1 LTSCLLKGILFIM
14 LEEIDQKPL
23 AIYTVSDLNGYIRA
37 VLESNENLMDIWV
50 TGEVSNVSQPR
61 SGHIYFTLK
70 DEGAQVRCVIW
81 RSHAGRLAG
90 TLRDGMLIEAHGAV
104 GVYEGGGQYQL
115 YVDGV
120 RTAGEGRLFQ
130 EFLRLK
136 EALSEEGL
144 FDASRKREIPQLP
157 SVIGIVT
164 SATGAAL
171 QDMLNTLRGRY
182 PLVDVVLAPASVQG
196 DAAPLE
202 IVSALENLNRHIHP
216 DVILLGRGGG
226 SLEDLWAFND
236 ERVVRAIVN
245 SEAPVISGIGHE
257 TDFTL
262 SDFAADLRAPTP
274 TGAAVAA
281 VPDRMEL
288 LEWLNGYRADL
299 LSQIRTNLDS
309 MQTELRANTLRL
321 LRVSPK
327 NRIRQNMQ
335 TIDQAGMV
343 LRHLQERYFLQQQR
357 LLEIAAGKL
366 SAYDPRS
373 ILKRGYAIISDSS
386 GALISSVK
394 QVQLG
399 MEMHACVQD
408 GTINASVSSIHPQ
421 KEIED
426 GKKE

>member
-1 LTSCLLKGILFIM
+1 M

-81 RSHAGRLAG
+81 RSHAVRLAG
-90 TLRDGMLIEAHGAV
+90 ALRDGMLIEAHGAV

-115 YVDGV
+115 YVDGL
-120 RTAGEGRLFQ
+120 RAAGEGRLFQ

-136 EALSEEGL
+136 EALSEGGL

-299 LSQIRTNLDS
+299 LLQTRANLDS
-309 MQTELRANTLRL
+309 MQAELRANTLRL

-335 TIDQAGMV
+335 AIDQAGMV

-399 MEMHACVQD
+399 MEMHARVQD
-408 GTINASVSSIHPQ
+408 GTISASVSSIHPQ

>member
-1 LTSCLLKGILFIM
+1 M

-120 RTAGEGRLFQ
+120 RAAGEGRLFQ

-182 PLVDVVLAPASVQG
+182 PLVEVVLAPASVQG

-245 SEAPVISGIGHE
+245 SEAPVISGVGHE

-299 LSQIRTNLDS
+299 LLQTRANLDS
-309 MQTELRANTLRL
+309 MQAELRANTLRL

-335 TIDQAGMV
+335 AIDQAGMV

-399 MEMHACVQD
+399 MEMHARVQD
-408 GTINASVSSIHPQ
+408 GTISASVSSIHPQ
-421 KEIED
+421 KEMED

>member
-1 LTSCLLKGILFIM
+1 
-14 LEEIDQKPL
+14 
-23 AIYTVSDLNGYIRA
+23 
-37 VLESNENLMDIWV
+37 
-50 TGEVSNVSQPR
+50 
-61 SGHIYFTLK
+61 
-70 DEGAQVRCVIW
+70 
-81 RSHAGRLAG
+81 
-90 TLRDGMLIEAHGAV
+90 
-104 GVYEGGGQYQL
+104 
-115 YVDGV
+115 
-120 RTAGEGRLFQ
+120 LFQ

-288 LEWLNGYRADL
+288 SEWLNGYRADL
-299 LSQIRTNLDS
+299 LLQTRANLDS

-357 LLEIAAGKL
+357 MLEIAAGKL

-399 MEMHACVQD
+399 MEMHARVQD

>member
-1 LTSCLLKGILFIM
+1 M
-14 LEEIDQKPL
+14 LEEIDQNPPS
-23 AIYTVSDLNGYIRA
+23 IYSVSDLNGYIRA
-37 VLESNENLMDIWV
+37 LLEGNENLMDIWV

-81 RSHAGRLAG
+81 RSHAVRLAG
-90 TLRDGMLIEAHGAV
+90 VLRDGMLIEAHGAV

-120 RTAGEGRLFQ
+120 REAGEGRLFQ

-136 EALSEEGL
+136 EALAEEGL
-144 FDASRKREIPQLP
+144 FDASRKREIPQMP
-157 SVIGIVT
+157 GVIGIVT
-164 SATGAAL
+164 SPTGAAL

-182 PLVDVVLAPASVQG
+182 SLVDVVLAPASMQG
-196 DAAPLE
+196 EAAPLE

-245 SEAPVISGIGHE
+245 SEAPVISGVGHE

-281 VPDRMEL
+281 VPDRVEL
-288 LEWLNGYRADL
+288 LEWLTG
-299 LSQIRTNLDS
+299 
-309 MQTELRANTLRL
+309 
-321 LRVSPK
+321 
-327 NRIRQNMQ
+327 
-335 TIDQAGMV
+335 
-343 LRHLQERYFLQQQR
+343 
-357 LLEIAAGKL
+357 
-366 SAYDPRS
+366 
-373 ILKRGYAIISDSS
+373 
-386 GALISSVK
+386 
-394 QVQLG
+394 
-399 MEMHACVQD
+399 
-408 GTINASVSSIHPQ
+408 
-421 KEIED
+421 
-426 GKKE
+426 